1 MMPTRRTSEPAASPG
16 KRDLQRAQRCQRFVE
31 VAERLFLE
39 RGFAGTS
46 VNEVVR
52 LAGGSLA
59 TLYAEFSTK
68 EALFE
73 AVMSRR
79 TANLFSHAPAGRR
92 GKPDLEA
99 ELRTLA
105 KRFLDH
111 MLTADAL
118 AVYRL
123 AVHEGPKFES
133 VRRAVLTNG
142 LDTFL
147 ARLAGYFAS
156 LAAEQRAQIDDPRR
170 AAADFLS
177 LVQGQL
183 RIVAA
188 CGAAEQITAR
198 QRADHVRHAVRA
210 FLRIYPPAA

>member
-79 TANLFSHAPAGRR
+79 TANLFSHAPAARR

-147 ARLAGYFAS
+147 ARLAGYFAA
-156 LAAEQRAQIDDPRR
+156 LAQEQRMQIDDPHR
-170 AAADFLS
+170 AAADFLT

-188 CGAAEQITAR
+188 CGAGEQITAR
-198 QRADHVRHAVRA
+198 QRADQVRHAVRA
-210 FLRIYPPAA
+210 FLRIYPPA